1 MRYTLLAWLAWGL
14 HRADRTAILVVRRQ
28 SEPVLYLERGDGHKV
43 AVLAIE
49 RGDQWFFIWGP
60 EMGVPAERQST
71 TVETIAQ
78 AVA

>member
-1 MRYTLLAWLAWGL
+1 M
-14 HRADRTAILVVRRQ
+14 
-28 SEPVLYLERGDGHKV
+28 LYLERGDGHKV

-49 RGDQWFFIWGP
+49 RGDQWFFVWGP
-60 EMGVPAERQST
+60 EMDVPAERQST